1 MDSVERIEAAIL
13 AVEEARSVPLS
24 ASCVVHR
31 GEMLDLLEKIKQSF
45 PNDLNRAIQ
54 IVKDKERI
62 LNEARNSADKII
74 ENAREEVA
82 DQVSQTTIV
91 AAARKE
97 AQKILSEAN
106 SESKKERDEIDSYI
120 DSRLASLEV
129 VLNKTLDVISRGR
142 DQLGG
147 IDTKHALKDLKD

>member
-1 MDSVERIEAAIL
+1 MDAVDNIEAAIS
-13 AVEEARSVPLS
+13 AVAEARSVPLS

-31 GEMLDLLEKIKQSF
+31 GEMLDLLNKIKKSF
-45 PNDLNRAIQ
+45 PTDLTKAMQ
-54 IVKDKERI
+54 IVKDKEKI
-62 LNEARNSADKII
+62 LEEAKSSADKII
-74 ENAREEVA
+74 EHAREEVS
-82 DQVSQTTIV
+82 DQVSQTAIV

-97 AQKILSEAN
+97 AQKILSDAN
-106 SESKKERDEIDSYI
+106 SESKRERDEIDSYI

>member
-31 GEMLDLLEKIKQSF
+31 GESF
-45 PNDLNRAIQ
+45 PNDLNKAIQ

-62 LNEARNSADKII
+62 LDEARNSADKII

-82 DQVSQTTIV
+82 DQVSQTAIV

-97 AQKILSEAN
+97 AQKILSDAN